1 MKNSIIYFVS
11 LLGIVSCSSSNSSFQ
26 NEEKD
31 YSLALYKYE
40 QMQMDTVNSLQ
51 YKWDNKEVYESLLL
65 DGAESLDNWELSYTN
80 GENVGNISVSTEKVY
95 EGKSSIKFESPTKL
109 PIDLGPNG
117 RYWGRQNLTRKF
129 NKEDFSKYNRIS
141 VNIYPEFEG
150 FRKLYLTII
159 LHNADNVPDVYGK
172 EGWHTVMLENNKWN
186 KLVMEIPHLPRN
198 EVSGITISYGLQG
211 NEIDASD
218 TIVYYV
224 DNLALELVEPD
235 YYEGWGTDNEI
246 SFTHS
251 GYNMDDE
258 KIAFTSSTN
267 ENSFKVI
274 NITSNESVLEKGV
287 QRVSD
292 YIGDFSV
299 LDFSELKTPGNYKIV
314 FGNIESKSFSVR
326 DNVWIPI
333 IEKITNQYYLQ
344 RCGFD
349 QPSIHLEC
357 HTDWYTVFKGD
368 TVEMAG
374 GWHDAGDLSQ
384 SYWQTASATAA
395 FFRLASLYQE
405 ENKELS
411 DRLVEEGLWGL
422 NWIHKNRFDGLEVIN
437 WTTMDSYTD
446 GKIGNFDDKYMQLK
460 GNVNMIDNYYSII
473 ADVEAFL
480 MLDNID
486 NDVAE
491 QSLNNAIEYWNIL
504 SKEKKEWNTERLS
517 VALLAGAKLYNINPT
532 DDLKNTIVEYADSL
546 ITYQQQEAMDWTIPL
561 NGFFYWDKRKEN
573 FFGYNHSC
581 TAASPVLGLV
591 ELCKIF
597 PDHSAYN
604 KWYGSIRLYTEYI
617 KTIAKLTEPYF
628 MIPANIYKL
637 KGTEEDKQIM
647 NGFKLDDDHYLRM
660 FPVWHAFRGNSSVM
674 LSPATGIASANRL
687 LNDPVLHKIALAQ
700 LEWMVG
706 KNPFNQSLMYGEGY
720 DFSPQYAV
728 FTGDIVGGLP
738 VGILTRDDLD
748 IPYWKTSVLHNYKEL
763 WGQPAFRMME
773 LMALL
778 HQYNKEVQ

>member
-1 MKNSIIYFVS
+1 MRNLFFYLAP
-11 LLGIVSCSSSNSSFQ
+11 LLLFVSCSSSQKEDTN
-26 NEEKD
+26 
-31 YSLALYKYE
+31 YTAALYKYE

-51 YKWDNKEVYESLLL
+51 YKWDNKEIYESLLL
-65 DGAESLDNWELSYTN
+65 DGAESLDNWELAYTN
-80 GENVGNISVSTEKVY
+80 GENVGTVSLSTEKVY
-95 EGKSSIKFESPTKL
+95 EGESSIKFKSPTKQ
-109 PIDLGPNG
+109 PVDLGSGG

-129 NKEDFSKYNRIS
+129 DSEDFSKYNRIS

-172 EGWHTVMLENNKWN
+172 EGWHTVMLENNQWN

-198 EVSGITISYGLQG
+198 EVTGITISYGLQG

-224 DNLALELVEPD
+224 DNLMLEVVDAD
-235 YYEGWGTDNEI
+235 YYEGWGTDKEI

-251 GYNMDDE
+251 GYNIKDE
-258 KIAFTSSTN
+258 KIAFTSILGEERFRVVNTA
-267 ENSFKVI
+267 
-274 NITSNESVLEKGV
+274 SNKSVLEKEV
-287 QRVSD
+287 ERSSRN
-292 YIGDFSV
+292 IGDFTV
-299 LDFSELKTPGNYKIV
+299 FDFSELKTPGNYKIV
-314 FGNIESKSFSVR
+314 YGDTESKSFSVG
-326 DNVWIPI
+326 DNVWVPI

-349 QPSIHLEC
+349 QPGIHLEC
-357 HTDWYTVFKGD
+357 HTDWYTVYKGD
-368 TVEMAG
+368 TIVMAG

-395 FFRLASLYQE
+395 FFRLARLYQE
-405 ENKELS
+405 ENKTLS

-422 NWIHKNRFDGLEVIN
+422 NWLHKNRFEGLEVIS

-446 GKIGNFDDKYMQLK
+446 GIIGNFDDKYMELR
-460 GNVNMIDNYYSII
+460 GNINVVENYYSII

-480 MLDNID
+480 MLNNR
-486 NDVAE
+486 NDEAAE
-491 QSLNNAIEYWNIL
+491 KSLGLAVEYWDLL
-504 SKEKKEWNTERLS
+504 SKEKIEWNTEQLS
-517 VALLAGAKLYNINPT
+517 IALLAGTKLYNANPA
-532 DDLKNTIVEYADSL
+532 DRLKNALVEYADSL
-546 ITYQQQEAMDWTIPL
+546 ISYQQQEPMNWTIPL
-561 NGFFYWDKRKEN
+561 NGFFYWDKSKDN

-581 TAASPVLGLV
+581 TAASPILGLV
-591 ELCKIF
+591 ELCKLF
-597 PDHSAYN
+597 PDHSNYD
-604 KWYGSIRLYTEYI
+604 KWYESVRLYTEYI
-617 KTIAKLTEPYF
+617 KTTAKLTEPYY

-637 KGTEEDKQIM
+637 KDTEDDKQIM
-647 NGFKLDDDHYLRM
+647 NGVKLDEEHYLRM
-660 FPVWHAFRGNSSVM
+660 FPVWHAFRGNSSIM

-687 LNDPVLHKIALAQ
+687 LNDPELHKIALAQ
-700 LEWMVG
+700 LEWMAG

-748 IPYWKTSVLHNYKEL
+748 IPYWKAAVLHNYKEL

-778 HQYNKEVQ
+778 HQYNK